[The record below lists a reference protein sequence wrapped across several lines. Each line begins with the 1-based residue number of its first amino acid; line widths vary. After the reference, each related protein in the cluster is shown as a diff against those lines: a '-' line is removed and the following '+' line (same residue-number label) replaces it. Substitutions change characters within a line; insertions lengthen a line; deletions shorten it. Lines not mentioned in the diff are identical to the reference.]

1 MDILS
6 LERIWNHTPVVES
19 DNLSRYCPI
28 DAITFMGM
36 ESDYINESSKFHLHV
51 FYRMDSENQWYIDMY
66 IWDCML
72 YPDICRRIIIQNGF
86 ILAEEDENLFM
97 EYTKRPESEGMYDK
111 KEFDLIRKHF
121 SHAEDNRF
129 RRCDYPSVELQAIYF
144 SGHKGVREI
153 LCKAG
158 LDFISYHL
166 ERIPEFNLIGLTPVS
181 IVGYGV
187 TNKFLRIVNTP
198 EMVGCLFDEKQ
209 LQRCLTVY
217 KAYSGYVEK
226 DFYERNHMYARCQN
240 DLRKM
245 LRNRTGNIISVQLS
259 RMNCSNQCIERYIVK
274 TVMEEIHGAEKYE
287 IYILPNYDKN
297 IFTIEI
303 LHGLI

>member
-1 MDILS
+1 
-6 LERIWNHTPVVES
+6 
-19 DNLSRYCPI
+19 
-28 DAITFMGM
+28 
-36 ESDYINESSKFHLHV
+36 
-51 FYRMDSENQWYIDMY
+51 MY

-97 EYTKRPESEGMYDK
+97 EYTKRLESEGVYDK

-129 RRCDYPSVELQAIYF
+129 RRCDYPSVVLQAIYF

-166 ERIPEFNLIGLTPVS
+166 ERIPEFNLIGSTPVS

-187 TNKFLRIVNTP
+187 TNKFLRIVNTS
-198 EMVGCLFDEKQ
+198 EMVKGLF
-209 LQRCLTVY
+209 QR
-217 KAYSGYVEK
+217 
-226 DFYERNHMYARCQN
+226 
-240 DLRKM
+240 
-245 LRNRTGNIISVQLS
+245 
-259 RMNCSNQCIERYIVK
+259 SN
-274 TVMEEIHGAEKYE
+274 
-287 IYILPNYDKN
+287 
-297 IFTIEI
+297 
-303 LHGLI
+303 